1 LGNQAEYLA
10 RTGESGSVATDT
22 LAAALNAA
30 IRTLRAG
37 VGDSS
42 SVIRRLVSLRERLSD
57 SRLQL
62 AVLGQFKR
70 GKSTF
75 INALLG
81 APLLPVA
88 VIPLTAV
95 PVFIAWRQAPFIR
108 VLFNDG
114 RAPEELSKQE
124 PGDIRDFLFRF
135 VAEEANPENRLGVQ
149 RVDLFYP
156 SSLLI
161 GGTVLIDTPGVG
173 STHRHNTEAALAVLP
188 ECDAALFVV
197 SADPPITEA
206 ELDYLRHIK
215 PKVAR
220 IIYILNKI
228 DYLAGDE
235 QEDVGKFLRE
245 VLAKNGLWTQVSEI
259 FGVSAKNGLTAKQR
273 GDRNELEASG
283 MAAVEAHLIGQLATE
298 KSGLLET
305 AIRGKIRDSLSD
317 GAAEIALRVQA
328 LTLPVAELAAKSKLF
343 EASLRSIEERQRIT
357 RDLLAGEQ
365 RTIRQEIE
373 AKIASLRDDATAELA
388 RLVKGETESSEAQHA
403 LSATMERIFDTARV
417 QLADH
422 CSRRADSVL
431 ASFQQRI
438 DADVASVKRASARVF
453 QTPFNESSEVSGFAL
468 RHEPY
473 WLTLETRAGLSPDSG
488 RWLERFLPKAQRAR
502 RTQGRMLAQ
511 IDELVVRNSEN
522 LRWALLRGADETF
535 RDATA
540 NLQARLDDAVQA
552 TRGVIEEALLRRRD
566 ASFAID
572 ANLERLNLAN
582 ETLAALRCQIGKG
595 HAEGSSVS

>member
-1 LGNQAEYLA
+1 MTEVG
-10 RTGESGSVATDT
+10 SGIATNTLVVA
-22 LAAALNAA
+22 LHAA
-30 IRTLRAG
+30 IRTLQAS
-37 VGDSS
+37 VGDNSG
-42 SVIRRLVSLRERLSD
+42 VVHRLVGLRERLAD

-95 PVFIAWRQAPFIR
+95 PVFIAWRETPFIR

-114 RAPEELSKQE
+114 SVPEELSLQE
-124 PGDIRDFLFRF
+124 PDAIRDFLFRF

-156 SSLLI
+156 SPLLA

-173 STHRHNTEAALAVLP
+173 STHRHNTDAALAVLP

-197 SADPPITEA
+197 STDPPITEA
-206 ELDYLRHIK
+206 ELGYLRHIK
-215 PKVAR
+215 TKVAR
-220 IIYILNKI
+220 IFYILNKI
-228 DYLAGDE
+228 DYLASDDRE
-235 QEDVGKFLRE
+235 HVGKFLRE
-245 VLAKNGLWTQVSEI
+245 VLAKNGLWTPVSEI
-259 FGVSAKNGLTAKQR
+259 FGVSARNGLEARQS
-273 GDRNELEASG
+273 GNRNELAASG

-298 KSGLLET
+298 KSDLLET
-305 AIRGKIRDSLSD
+305 AMRGKILDSLAD

-328 LTLPVAELAAKSKLF
+328 LKLPVAELTAKSKLF
-343 EASLRSIEERQRIT
+343 EVSLRSIEQRQRIT
-357 RDLLAGEQ
+357 RDVLAGEQ

-373 AKIASLRDDATAELA
+373 ANIASLRHDATAELA
-388 RLVKGETESSEAQHA
+388 RLLEGEFEPSEAEQM
-403 LSATMERIFDTARV
+403 LSTTMERIFDSARV
-417 QLADH
+417 QLVEH
-422 CSRRADSVL
+422 YSRRTDSVL
-431 ASFQQRI
+431 AGYQQAI
-438 DADVASVKRASARVF
+438 DADVASVKRAAAQVF
-453 QTPFNESSEVSGFAL
+453 QTPFNESSEASAFAL

-473 WLTLETRAGLSPDSG
+473 WLTLEPRASLLYDSG
-488 RWLERFLPKAQRAR
+488 RWLERLLPKAQRAR
-502 RTQGRMLAQ
+502 RIRGRMLAQ
-511 IDELVVRNSEN
+511 IDELVVRNAEN

-535 RDATA
+535 RDATT

-552 TRGVIEEALLRRRD
+552 TRGVIEEALVRRRD
-566 ASFAID
+566 ASFAIG

-582 ETLAALRCQIGKG
+582 DTLVALRRRIGKG
-595 HAEGSSVS
+595 HAQGNSVS